1 MWEKPAQ
8 IASKLFLNALLSP
21 PWQCLLFRCLLTV
34 CAVCFVYLQV
44 CCDSRANSKGN
55 WLSSLFLSLSG
66 VLLVLVIVLVAARS
80 LWICKHGHVHTHTQT
95 RLQTQREALTS
106 VAVRSSPLTDWLKLP
121 SRATVLLL
129 LLPLLAALLVK
140 DSTFRRNHSSSL
152 ISWVDACNSC
162 ATRLRLDKGSNSDR
176 GSSGACSSLMSFT
189 VNFEIFY

>member
-80 LWICKHGHVHTHTQT
+80 LWICKHGHVHTHTHT
-95 RLQTQREALTS
+95 DTDTERG
-106 VAVRSSPLTDWLKLP
+106 VDVRS
-121 SRATVLLL
+121 
-129 LLPLLAALLVK
+129 
-140 DSTFRRNHSSSL
+140 
-152 ISWVDACNSC
+152 
-162 ATRLRLDKGSNSDR
+162 
-176 GSSGACSSLMSFT
+176 GAQFT
-189 VNFEIFY
+189 VNWLTKVAKQSHSAASAAASAGCAARKRLNFPLEPLEFTHFLGGCVQQLRNEAATRQRIQQRQRLVWRLQLINVVYR

>member
-21 PWQCLLFRCLLTV
+21 PWQCLLFRCLLT
-34 CAVCFVYLQV
+34 VCFVYLQV

-95 RLQTQREALTS
+95 RLQSQREALTS

-140 DSTFRRNHSSSL
+140 DSTFHRKHSSSL